1 MVNKFSAPE
10 RDGQRF
16 CVTEQSGQDFYTM
29 VKGGNM
35 TIEEALN
42 TAIEF
47 ETRVRSVYEEA
58 LKDETDPSARRTLE
72 VLAREEGYHLEYL
85 KKRKEEW
92 LANGHISIERL
103 ETSVPS
109 PDLIARGVKT
119 LRERLAGKRKD
130 PNRSHVLLLQRAQKV
145 EEETSAF
152 YRRLVGQLEGTANT
166 MFERF
171 LEIEDGHL
179 ALVSA
184 ELDTVQGLGFWFD
197 VQEFDLEAG

>member
-1 MVNKFSAPE
+1 
-10 RDGQRF
+10 
-16 CVTEQSGQDFYTM
+16 
-29 VKGGNM
+29 M

-119 LRERLAGKRKD
+119 LRERLAGKKKD

-152 YRRLVGQLEGTANT
+152 YRRLVGQLEGTANA